1 MSIVPYTSVVN
12 YVKLFCRYGSYS
24 KFSVV
29 EPLTAIVKSSDN
41 NVKMVTNC
49 EVSKI
54 IMSKDS
60 KATDLVT
67 SKGNISLS
75 EAKLILA
82 VSTLPCTILTQ
93 NSSIDVPSI
102 GERFT
107 GHFASESF
115 ARVPCEGI
123 FSEFACD
130 QAHSDLE
137 LAALHVAGFD
147 RSSQPFHIQLSA
159 VAIPGSGTPNLDKMC
174 HLLKTPQKNMIETCR
189 NHIVLVCASLGQVDH
204 ENPNN
209 KFYRKETGEYILE
222 FEANDKDKDL
232 WETMNLTTYQVLEYL
247 CPSNKIEYWNTE
259 ANRWLKTH
267 PPSDLIQRKSLVHP
281 ASTMWIGD
289 DPSSPVDLDYKVRG
303 VDNVY
308 VTGGALWP
316 TAGSWN
322 PTCAMTALSMDLAD
336 KLTARELTA
345 RL

>member
-1 MSIVPYTSVVN
+1 MINDCSCLVIVYYIT
-12 YVKLFCRYGSYS
+12 FCRYGNYS

-67 SKGNISLS
+67 SKGNISLG

-82 VSTLPCTILTQ
+82 MSTLPCTILIH
-93 NSSIDVPSI
+93 SSIDVPGI

-107 GHFASESF
+107 GHFASENF

-130 QAHSDLE
+130 QAQGDLE
-137 LAALHVAGFD
+137 LAALHVAGL
-147 RSSQPFHIQLSA
+147 RSNQPFHIQLSA
-159 VAIPGSGTPNLDKMC
+159 VAIPGNGTSNLDKMC
-174 HLLKTPQKNMIETCR
+174 HLLKTPKKNMIETCR
-189 NHIVLVCASLGQVDH
+189 NHIVFVYASLGQVDH

-209 KFYRKETGEYILE
+209 KFFYCKETGEYILK
-222 FEANDKDKDL
+222 FEADKDKDL
-232 WETMNLTTYQVLEYL
+232 WDTMNLTTFKVLEHL
-247 CPSNKIEYWNTE
+247 CPSNKIEYWNSV
-259 ANRWLKTH
+259 ANCWEKTH
-267 PPSDLIQRKSLVHP
+267 PSSDLLKRESLVHP
-281 ASTMWIGD
+281 ASTMWIGND
-289 DPSSPVDLDYKVRG
+289 RSSPVDLDYKVRG

-336 KLTARELTA
+336 KLTAH
-345 RL
+345 

>member
-67 SKGNISLS
+67 SKGNISLG

-107 GHFASESF
+107 GHFASYSY

-123 FSEFACD
+123 FSKFACD
-130 QAHSDLE
+130 HSHGELE
-137 LAALHVAGFD
+137 LAALYVAGCD
-147 RSSQPFHIQLSA
+147 GPGQQFHIQLNA
-159 VAIPGSGTPNLDKMC
+159 VAIPGNGTPNLDKMR
-174 HLLKTPQKNMIETCR
+174 HLLKTPKTNMIETCR
-189 NHIVLVCASLGQVDH
+189 NHIVFVCASLGQVDH

-209 KFYRKETGEYILE
+209 KFYRKETGEYILQ
-222 FEANDKDKDL
+222 FEVNDKDKDL
-232 WETMNLTTYQVLEYL
+232 WETMNLTTFQVLEDMCL
-247 CPSNKIEYWNTE
+247 PNKIEYWNPD
-259 ANRWLKTH
+259 ANYWQTKH
-267 PPSDLIQRKSLVHP
+267 PPSDLIQHKSLVHP
-281 ASTMWIGD
+281 ASTMWIGN

-345 RL
+345 HL